1 LNGSEWKCHTSSCVE
16 ENNGLPLPL
25 PVLIYVIISSVIFF
39 IVLVTILFKYRHVR
53 YRFDKRSGQFV
64 LVRVSNTK
72 MTVGL
77 TTLGTVVNGQST
89 DSVTDRQQSGVPNRT
104 NYAFFSA
111 STYDDANVQ
120 TF

>member
-1 LNGSEWKCHTSSCVE
+1 
-16 ENNGLPLPL
+16 
-25 PVLIYVIISSVIFF
+25 
-39 IVLVTILFKYRHVR
+39 
-53 YRFDKRSGQFV
+53 
-64 LVRVSNTK
+64 

-104 NYAFFSA
+104 NYAFFIA

-120 TF
+120 TFQLGSLFNQLCYFSLYCMKIYLQILRFGSVC